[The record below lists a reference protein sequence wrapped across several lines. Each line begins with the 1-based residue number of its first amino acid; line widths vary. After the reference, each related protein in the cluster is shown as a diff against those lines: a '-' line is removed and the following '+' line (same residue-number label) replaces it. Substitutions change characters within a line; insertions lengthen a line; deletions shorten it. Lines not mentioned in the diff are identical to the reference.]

1 MEKIWL
7 GMEGFS
13 FPLFHSLTHDTIVKK
28 LNTQTPQTYCVY
40 TLKTTIK
47 LAKKNIQWKYTCQK
61 KNSSLSPGKHLKKY
75 AAELLAVDSLAMQ
88 MAVVVGAPELACVSL
103 SHKLPYVPVMPLVLW
118 AD

>member
-1 MEKIWL
+1 
-7 GMEGFS
+7 MEGFS

-47 LAKKNIQWKYTCQK
+47 LAKKKISSENIHARK
-61 KNSSLSPGKHLKKY
+61 KPSSLSPGKHLKKY

-103 SHKLPYVPVMPLVLW
+103 SHKLPYVPVMPLVL
-118 AD
+118 